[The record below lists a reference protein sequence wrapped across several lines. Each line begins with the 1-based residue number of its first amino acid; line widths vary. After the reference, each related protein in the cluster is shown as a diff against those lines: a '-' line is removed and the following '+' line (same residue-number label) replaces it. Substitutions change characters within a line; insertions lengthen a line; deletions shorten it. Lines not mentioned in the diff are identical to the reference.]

1 MQISGPVLAAASSSA
16 DPALANHVMGGGTP
30 ATFADGLLA
39 GLGHPVIA
47 LDHLA
52 AVIAVGLLAASQ
64 PRGAALVIGY
74 VLATVI
80 GAAAHIGE
88 ATAAGAE
95 ILVALSVIALG
106 LVLLRSGP
114 VRIDIAIALFAFAG
128 LVQGYALGESVAG
141 AAATPLCAYFI
152 GLALVQ
158 SALALAVMAG
168 ARMLF
173 ARAAFRPGMIRLLGA
188 GIIGLGLVVLV
199 QQIAS
204 GA

>member
-1 MQISGPVLAAASSSA
+1 VQTSGPVLAAASSSA
-16 DPALANHVMGGGTP
+16 DSALAHHVMGGGTP

-52 AVIAVGLLAASQ
+52 AVIAVGILAASQ

-106 LVLLRSGP
+106 LVL
-114 VRIDIAIALFAFAG
+114 
-128 LVQGYALGESVAG
+128 
-141 AAATPLCAYFI
+141 
-152 GLALVQ
+152 
-158 SALALAVMAG
+158 VMAG

-188 GIIGLGLVVLV
+188 GIIGLGLVELV